1 MTGLDR
7 RVEHWVVTH
16 RVAQLDQPFVWLT
29 RAGTHGLVW
38 LVLGAAAAVALRRPQ
53 ILLLVLA
60 ADVIADL
67 ASAGLKELVG
77 RHRPQDSH
85 ALVAPPG
92 GSAFPSGHAAT
103 SFACAAVLAA
113 AMPRLAAPLFVLAAA
128 IAFSRVYV
136 GVHYPLDV
144 LAGAALGI
152 AVATALLLLARAR
165 RGSRP
170 ARPPD

>member
-16 RVAQLDQPFVWLT
+16 RLAQLDQPFVWLS
-29 RAGTHGLVW
+29 RVGTHGLVW
-38 LVLGAAAAVALRRPQ
+38 LVLGAVAAVALRRPSL
-53 ILLLVLA
+53 LLLVLT
-60 ADVIADL
+60 ADIVAEL
-67 ASAGLKELVG
+67 ASSGLKEVVG
-77 RHRPQDSH
+77 RPRPHDPH
-85 ALVAPPG
+85 ALVAPPSG
-92 GSAFPSGHAAT
+92 LSLPSGHAAT

-113 AMPRLAAPLFVLAAA
+113 AIPRLAVPLFVLAAA

-152 AVATALLLLARAR
+152 AVATALLLLVRAR

-170 ARPPD
+170 ALPRG